1 MYYLWPYHLPLSLSL
16 SLPLRFSIGFC
27 LKELVLAHF
36 ARNPF
41 FLSTTGL
48 CRRGMRRKSKER
60 TFPLRN
66 KPESW
71 SKETESQCQ
80 RSRRCASFL
89 LAGRARRLSRR
100 FVFRDK
106 PISSC
111 FFFEQREKTRKRRR
125 TMNTNEFEK
134 IKPLVL
140 QFLSLIVF
148 YTKRKRE
155 KRRHGKS
162 EIKVLLDEA
171 GNETNY
177 IHTYIRKSYM
187 SRVQKP

>member
-1 MYYLWPYHLPLSLSL
+1 MSTISKM
-16 SLPLRFSIGFC
+16 C
-27 LKELVLAHF
+27 LV
-36 ARNPF
+36 P
-41 FLSTTGL
+41 
-48 CRRGMRRKSKER
+48 
-60 TFPLRN
+60 
-66 KPESW
+66 
-71 SKETESQCQ
+71 
-80 RSRRCASFL
+80 
-89 LAGRARRLSRR
+89 AGRARRLSRR

-111 FFFEQREKTRKRRR
+111 FSFEQREKTRKRRR